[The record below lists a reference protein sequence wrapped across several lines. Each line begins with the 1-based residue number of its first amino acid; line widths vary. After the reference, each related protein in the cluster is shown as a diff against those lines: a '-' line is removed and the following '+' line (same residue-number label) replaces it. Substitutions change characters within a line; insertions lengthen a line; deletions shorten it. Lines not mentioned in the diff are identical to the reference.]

1 LYDDI
6 GSALFE
12 AITFLPE
19 YGLTRADTRIIQAHA
34 EDLLDCLPSDL
45 VIAELGSGS
54 GAKTR
59 TILEAVRKRQR
70 AIYYPIDLSA
80 SALAPRGQEL
90 SPLGAVMPLGMS
102 YLDGLRRVA
111 ALRAPGQHLLV
122 LFLGRT
128 IGNFEPQAAIDFV
141 ESIRQ
146 ELA

>member
-1 LYDDI
+1 MSAPSLDTQFARDVRAGLTQPEQKTLDCRYLYDDI

-70 AIYYPIDLSA
+70 AFITRSTCRLVRWP
-80 SALAPRGQEL
+80 
-90 SPLGAVMPLGMS
+90 
-102 YLDGLRRVA
+102 A
-111 ALRAPGQHLLV
+111 ARK
-122 LFLGRT
+122 
-128 IGNFEPQAAIDFV
+128 N
-141 ESIRQ
+141 
-146 ELA
+146 

>member
-1 LYDDI
+1 
-6 GSALFE
+6 
-12 AITFLPE
+12 
-19 YGLTRADTRIIQAHA
+19 RADTRIIQAHA

-80 SALAPRGQEL
+80 SALARCAQEL
-90 SPLGAVMPLGMS
+90 SPLGAGMRPGVS
-102 YLDGLRRVA
+102 YLDGLRRGA
-111 ALRAPGQHLLV
+111 AFPAPGQRLLV
-122 LFLGRT
+122 LYLGST

-146 ELA
+146 ELAPGDALLLGTDLVKPTAQLL